1 MLLSNLLTFV
11 SQLFKTV
18 FYTISRGGSA
28 RVGCVLNTKEYRTHV
43 CNAQEGKYISTRT
56 LRRSAAAADGGCG
69 DCGTGERELG
79 RA

>member
-1 MLLSNLLTFV
+1 M
-11 SQLFKTV
+11 
-18 FYTISRGGSA
+18 
-28 RVGCVLNTKEYRTHV
+28 GCVLNTKEYRTHV

-69 DCGTGERELG
+69 DCGTGERESG